1 MKGWQGCR
9 DVRDEGRDVWM
20 GSGRANYQKLLKNKR
35 KNTLI

>member
-20 GSGRANYQKLLKNKR
+20 GVDGWMGSGRVLDGVGPR
-35 KNTLI
+35 